1 MNTQEESLKLHE
13 GWGGKIEIKSRVPVT
28 DATDLALAY
37 TPGVAEPCREIAKN
51 PELLDVYTRR
61 WNQVAVVS
69 DGSAVLGL
77 GNIGGRAAMPVMEG
91 KSVLFKA
98 FGGVDAFPICLDT
111 QDPDEIVR
119 IVQALAPTFG
129 GVNLEDIKAPQC
141 FRIERELKKT
151 MDIPIFHDDQHGTAV
166 VVLSGVINA
175 CKITDRGLEDLHVV
189 VNGAGAAGTA
199 CAKLMLDAGVKDLIL
214 CDSKGIICSERD
226 DLNEEKR
233 EMLQRTNKE
242 DRRGALADAME
253 GANLFLGVSV
263 KDAVTPQ
270 MVQSMQKDPI
280 IIAMANP
287 DPEILP
293 EEAKKAGAAVVGT
306 GRSDFENQ
314 VNNVLGFPGI
324 FRGTLDVKATD
335 INEAMKLAAAHAL
348 AESVGDRLARDF
360 VIPEAFDER
369 VAPSIAAAVAKAA
382 IQSGIARDE
391 KDPEWVRQH
400 TIGLVT
406 EARSSWA

>member
-1 MNTQEESLKLHE
+1 MNTQEKSLELHE
-13 GWGGKIEIKSRVPVT
+13 EWAGKIEIKSRVPVT
-28 DATDLALAY
+28 DATDLSLAY
-37 TPGVAEPCREIAKN
+37 TPGVAEACREIAKN

-129 GVNLEDIKAPQC
+129 AVNLEDIKAPQC
-141 FRIERELKKT
+141 FYIERKLKKT
-151 MDIPIFHDDQHGTAV
+151 MDIPVFHDDQHGTAV

-189 VNGAGAAGTA
+189 VNGAGAAGIA

-214 CDSKGIICSERD
+214 CDSKGIVCSERD

-242 DRRGALADAME
+242 DRCGSLADAME

-263 KDAVTPQ
+263 KDAVTPR

-293 EEAKKAGAAVVGT
+293 EEAKKAGAAVVGS

-324 FRGTLDVKATD
+324 LRGALDVKATD
-335 INEAMKLAAAHAL
+335 INEAMKLASAHAL

-369 VAPSIAAAVAKAA
+369 VAPSVAAAVAKAA
-382 IQSGIARDE
+382 IESGIARDE

-400 TIGLVT
+400 TIDLVKGQK
-406 EARSSWA
+406 

>member
-1 MNTQEESLKLHE
+1 MNTQEKSLKLHE
-13 GWGGKIEIKSRVPVT
+13 EWAGKIEIKSRVPVT
-28 DATDLALAY
+28 GATDLALAY

-119 IVQALAPTFG
+119 VVQALAPTFG

-141 FRIERELKKT
+141 FYIERKLKKT

-175 CKITDRGLEDLHVV
+175 CKITDRDLEDLHVV
-189 VNGAGAAGTA
+189 VNGAGAAGIA
-199 CAKLMLDAGVKDLIL
+199 CAKLMLDAGVKDVIL
-214 CDSKGIICSERD
+214 CDSKGIVCSERD

-242 DRRGALADAME
+242 DRRGSLADAME

-324 FRGTLDVKATD
+324 FRGALDVKATD
-335 INEAMKLAAAHAL
+335 INEAMKLASAHAL

-369 VAPSIAAAVAKAA
+369 VAPSVAAAVAKAA
-382 IQSGIARDE
+382 IESGIARDE

-400 TIGLVT
+400 TIDLVKGQK
-406 EARSSWA
+406 